1 MKVNAISECDR
12 IRMFT
17 TFCGRNTLIN
27 VKFNG
32 RKLVGLTASALIAI
46 ASVNFTVPAMAN
58 GLAATETTLTFE
70 DGDTL
75 GADAVGANDEQ
86 DKVGA
91 FEGAITTIE
100 DVPVG
105 GGTGKG
111 LHLVKQAEP
120 AGQPW
125 AGATLMD
132 SSTSNI
138 RITAADLS
146 AVTFDYYSPDSV
158 NSPIML
164 KLENAQVNI
173 EFVKTASPG
182 WNSMSF
188 DFSTQGSWSSS
199 IEYTKITVFPNWN
212 NPTVTNTGQTYVFD
226 NFKVNTAGEPVVGPH
241 ADPVFLTFEDD
252 DVLGAGAVGNNSND
266 DATGTF
272 SGATTTIADV
282 PAGGGDGKGLNIAK
296 AGDPWSGVTVLDIST
311 SEVKITAAGLSTIT
325 FDYYS
330 PDSIDSPIV
339 AKIEGEGGSNGIE
352 FVKTASPGWN
362 SMSFDFSTQGSWSAS
377 NVYTKLTLFPN
388 WTDPTVSNT
397 GQIYVVDNLGVNG
410 GKADPSAKAT
420 VLTFESDDA
429 IGTLVSGISTVEKPT
444 GAFEG
449 ASVSIQAAPAGC
461 DVGDSLHFVKEGAAW
476 SGATLIDIASSN
488 IFVAASGK
496 STITL
501 DYYSPDSVMSPLMLK
516 IEGAGGAGGIE
527 FVQMAVPGWQTLSY
541 DFSTKQGWN
550 SNFEYTRLAIFP
562 NFDPLNATSVTNSGQ
577 VYVIDNVSLNGGV
590 VSGDCT
596 QPEEPEVIAP
606 TRTKAPTLSGTAK
619 VGKTLTAKSGTFTG
633 TDPVI
638 TYRWYVCAK
647 AAKASASKPGSLK
660 CKAIS
665 SVGTKK
671 KMKVAKSHAGK
682 FLRVSQKATN
692 SAGSVTVYSATSKK
706 IAK

>member
-1 MKVNAISECDR
+1 VNAISGCAR
-12 IRMFT
+12 IRMFA

-27 VKFNG
+27 LNFNG

-75 GADAVGANDEQ
+75 GAGAVGGNGAGDET
-86 DKVGA
+86 GS
-91 FEGAITTIE
+91 FSGAITTIAN
-100 DVPVG
+100 VPAG

-111 LHLVKQAEP
+111 LHLQKQ
-120 AGQPW
+120 GDPW
-125 AGATLMD
+125 AGAVLLD
-132 SSTSNI
+132 VSTSNI
-138 RITAADLS
+138 RITAADL
-146 AVTFDYYSPDSV
+146 AVVTFDYYSPDSV
-158 NSPIML
+158 NSPIMV
-164 KLENAQVNI
+164 KIEGTNNI

-188 DFSTQGSWSSS
+188 DFSTKGEWNASNV
-199 IEYTKITVFPNWN
+199 YTKLAVFPNWN
-212 NPTVTNTGQTYVFD
+212 NPTVTNTGQVYVFD
-226 NFKVNTAGEPVVGPH
+226 NFKVNTAGEPVVGPQ

-252 DVLGAGAVGNNSND
+252 DTLGAGAVGNNSNE
-266 DATGTF
+266 DATGSF
-272 SGATTTIADV
+272 SGATSTIANV
-282 PAGGGDGKGLNIAK
+282 PAGGGDGKGLHIAK

-311 SEVKITAAGLSTIT
+311 SEVKITAAGLTTIT

-330 PDSIDSPIV
+330 PDNIASPVI
-339 AKIEGEGGSNGIE
+339 AKIEGAGGSNAIE
-352 FVKTASPGWN
+352 FEKTASPGWN
-362 SMSFDFSTQGSWSAS
+362 SMSFDFSTIVEWNAS
-377 NVYTKLTLFPN
+377 YVYTKLTLFPN
-388 WTDPTVSNT
+388 WNNPTVTNT

-420 VLTFESDDA
+420 VLTFESSDA
-429 IGTLVSGISTVEKPT
+429 LGTLVSGLSTVEKPT

-449 ASVSIQAAPAGC
+449 ASVSIEAAPAGC
-461 DVGDSLHFVKEGAAW
+461 EVGDSLHLVKEGNPW
-476 SGATLIDIASSN
+476 SGVTVLDTSSSN

-516 IEGAGGAGGIE
+516 IEGVGGAGAIE
-527 FVQMAVPGWQTLSY
+527 FAQMAQPGWQTLTY
-541 DFSTKQGWN
+541 DFSTRQGWN

-562 NFDPLNATSVTNSGQ
+562 NFDPQNATSVTNTGQ
-577 VYVIDNVSLNGGV
+577 VYVIDNVSVNGGV
-590 VSGDCT
+590 VTGDCT
-596 QPEEPEVIAP
+596 QEEEPEVIAP
-606 TRTKAPTLSGTAK
+606 TRTKAPTISGTAK

-638 TYRWYVCAK
+638 SYRWFVCAK
-647 AAKASASKPGSLK
+647 AASKASATQPGSLK

-665 SVGTKK
+665 GSAGNKN
-671 KMKVAKSHAGK
+671 KMKAAKSHAGK
-682 FLRVSQKATN
+682 FLRVSQTATN

>member
-1 MKVNAISECDR
+1 
-12 IRMFT
+12 MFA

-27 VKFNG
+27 LNFNG

-46 ASVNFTVPAMAN
+46 ASVNLGVPAMAN

-75 GADAVGANDEQ
+75 GADAVGANGLQ
-86 DKVGA
+86 DPVGS
-91 FEGAITTIE
+91 FEGAITTIA
-100 DVPVG
+100 DVPAG

-111 LHLVKQAEP
+111 LHLVKQAAP

-146 AVTFDYYSPDSV
+146 AITFDYYSPDGV
-158 NSPIML
+158 NSPLMV
-164 KLENAQVNI
+164 KLENNSVNI

-188 DFSTQGSWSSS
+188 DFSTQGSWSDS

-226 NFKVNTAGEPVVGPH
+226 NFKVNTADEPVVGPQ

-252 DVLGAGAVGNNSND
+252 DTLGAGAVGNNGPGD
-266 DATGTF
+266 ETGTF
-272 SGATTTIADV
+272 SGATTTIANV

-311 SEVKITAAGLSTIT
+311 SEVKITAAGLATIT

-330 PDSIDSPIV
+330 PDNIDSPIM
-339 AKIEGEGGSNGIE
+339 AKIEGAGGSNAIE
-352 FVKTASPGWN
+352 FVKTASSGWN
-362 SMSFDFSTQGSWSAS
+362 SMSFDFSTKGEWSAS

-388 WTDPTVSNT
+388 WSNPTVTNT

-420 VLTFESDDA
+420 VLTFEDSDTLGA
-429 IGTLVSGISTVEKPT
+429 LVSGLSTVEKPT

-449 ASVSIQAAPAGC
+449 ASVSIEAAPAGC
-461 DVGDSLHFVKEGAAW
+461 EVGDSLHLVKEGNPW
-476 SGATLIDIASSN
+476 SGVTVLDTSSSN

-516 IEGAGGAGGIE
+516 IEGAGGAGAIE
-527 FVQMAVPGWQTLSY
+527 FAQMAEPGWQTLTY

-562 NFDPLNATSVTNSGQ
+562 NFDPQNATSVTNTGQ
-577 VYVIDNVSLNGGV
+577 VYVIDNVSVNGGV
-590 VSGDCT
+590 VAGDCT
-596 QPEEPEVIAP
+596 QEEEPEVIAP
-606 TRTKAPTLSGTAK
+606 TRTKAPTISGTAK

-633 TDPVI
+633 TDPVV
-638 TYRWYVCAK
+638 TYRWFVCEK
-647 AAKASASKPGSLK
+647 AASKASATQPGSLK

-665 SVGTKK
+665 GSAGNKN
-671 KMKVAKSHAGK
+671 KMKAAKSHAGK
-682 FLRVSQKATN
+682 FLRVSQTATN